1 MAEENNSL
9 IIPDDQ
15 LTDADI
21 EEIMRKDV
29 DSLTDQ
35 ERCIYDKV
43 VERLAMYYH
52 EIDFDFEDFIEGD
65 PLNDVV
71 YIGEKRVKE
80 HHTLEEYQT
89 GEFRNLTE
97 FEVCT
102 VKDFIKL
109 DENGRYVPDLD
120 EICLVVSSCV

>member
-1 MAEENNSL
+1 MAEEYNSL

-15 LTDADI
+15 LTDADL

-65 PLNDVV
+65 PLSDVV
-71 YIGEKRVKE
+71 YIGELRVKDR
-80 HHTLEEYQT
+80 HTVEEYQT

-102 VKDFIKL
+102 VRDFIKL

-120 EICLVVSSCV
+120 EICRIVSSCV